1 MTRPTRAVIDLPA
14 FVSNYRHAK
23 SLAPGTRAVAV
34 VKANAYG
41 HGAVPLSSAL
51 ADEADAFGVA
61 CIEEALELRASD
73 IANPIILLE
82 GVFEPAE
89 LADVEQHRF
98 IQVVHSHAQLK
109 WILTASPKRP

>member
-1 MTRPTRAVIDLPA
+1 MTRPTRAVIDLAA

-41 HGAVPLSSAL
+41 HGAVPLSTAL
-51 ADEADAFGVA
+51 ADQADAFGVA
-61 CIEEALELRASD
+61 CIEEALELHASG

-82 GVFEPAE
+82 GIFEPAE
-89 LADVEQHRF
+89 LADVEQHR
-98 IQVVHSHAQLK
+98 QVEALGELAAA
-109 WILTASPKRP
+109 IE